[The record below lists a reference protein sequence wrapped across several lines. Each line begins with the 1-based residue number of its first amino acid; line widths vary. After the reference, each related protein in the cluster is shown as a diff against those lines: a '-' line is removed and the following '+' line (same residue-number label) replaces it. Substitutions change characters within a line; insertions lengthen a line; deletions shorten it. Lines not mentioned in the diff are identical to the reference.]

1 MALRRRMDLLGLTR
15 LVAATRMPEGIGFD
29 DMDTPSDVD
38 SPTQS
43 PVTVDVVYYCVDDHA
58 SLTGYNPEQML
69 RGEKDLCRRS
79 DLVVTTS
86 MTLQDAKPTFPMSK
100 ARPGARDLL
109 ANWVGFAANLA
120 GPGDPQS

>member
-43 PVTVDVVYYCVDDHA
+43 PVTAERADSPHGDRAPAPPD
-58 SLTGYNPEQML
+58 
-69 RGEKDLCRRS
+69 R
-79 DLVVTTS
+79 
-86 MTLQDAKPTFPMSK
+86 TLP
-100 ARPGARDLL
+100 
-109 ANWVGFAANLA
+109 AANLA
-120 GPGDPQS
+120 GPGDPQF